1 MRTETTGVTE
11 LKGGLD
17 FTGHRAP
24 DFDAR
29 ERAVRRRAASAPRP
43 RANDN
48 SFLACVRRNPF
59 LSVGIAAGVG
69 MILGALFAGEG
80 R

>member
-1 MRTETTGVTE
+1 MRTEVTGEME

-17 FTGHRAP
+17 STGHRVP

-29 ERAVRRRAASAPRP
+29 ERELRRHHRP
-43 RANDN
+43 SRTDARDR
-48 SFLACVRRNPF
+48 SFVACVRRNPF
-59 LSVGIAAGVG
+59 LSVGIAAGIG
-69 MILGALFAGEG
+69 MIFGGLFAGAG